1 MRRQAPWAGSRTNWG
16 NIAMNHRKKSGPS
29 RALAAVAGLS
39 LVAGVLPVAAS
50 AVDGPVSSGPISAS
64 TANFE
69 DGQYI
74 VVLNTQPLATHPA
87 TAGSTTQ
94 KVDTTS
100 ATAQAYTETLLAQQD
115 AVLDG
120 VSAEPTYRYTV
131 AVNGFS
137 AQLTAAEAA
146 ALAARSDVRSVSL
159 STMRQLDSDMDLR
172 PGLPTP
178 NTDVS
183 PDLLGLR
190 GAGGVWEQLG
200 GPLEAGSGTVVGVI
214 DSGIAYDN
222 PSFAAE
228 GVSPPPASWS
238 GECEEGED
246 AGDFP
251 ASACTDK
258 LVGARYFAEGAQAAG
273 LVVDDGDSLSP
284 LDRDGHG
291 SHVAGTAAGVEV
303 PLEAGGESFDIAGMV
318 PGANLAAY
326 KVCFDFQIEGEVQ
339 NGCFPDDSIA
349 AVDAAIA
356 DGVDVLNFSV
366 SGDPE
371 TYEDPVD
378 LAFKNAAAAGIFVAA
393 SAGNSAESGVSVAHT
408 GPWQTTVGAS
418 SHREED
424 APVPAIGPFS
434 GRGPVDVAAAEQTIL
449 KPDVGAPGINVLAPY
464 ASEGGAPQWG
474 YLTGTSMS
482 SPHIAGLGALLMAE
496 NPEWSPMAVKSAIQ
510 TSTVDYANDESNDP
524 FVGGTGFVSPADFL
538 APGLVFDSAEA
549 DWDAFLADPST
560 GYDLNAAYVSI
571 PALGAEATTVTRTVT
586 NPGATDAT
594 FEASVTGPDTLEV
607 VVEPASA
614 TVPAGGSAEVTIS
627 VANTGAA
634 ADVWQKGEIVWTSAD
649 ATVAIPV
656 VARGE
661 VAEEEPEPDPMVER
675 VSGKDRYGTAAD
687 IADLY
692 AGADTVYI
700 ASGTGFAD
708 AMSGSPAASRGVLP
722 QTMNTP
728 DGDPA
733 PVLLVRN
740 DNLPGATINA
750 LDAIEPSNIVILG
763 GTGAVSADVEGQLEA
778 WGEVERVAGDNRY
791 ETAANLAMLFGDVDT
806 VYVASGADE
815 AFADALTG
823 SARAG
828 SENAPVLLTR
838 SDSVPGATMM
848 ALEELAPERIVVLG
862 GSQAVNDTTFEAL
875 GADER
880 VSGLDRYRTAV
891 AVSQIHE
898 TDVPVVYI
906 ASGLDFPDALAGS
919 ALAGHEEV
927 PVLLTRQGDLP
938 GPTLAEL
945 ERLSPE
951 RVVILGGTTA
961 VSEKVEETLNEY
973 YPGWVG

>member
-1 MRRQAPWAGSRTNWG
+1 
-16 NIAMNHRKKSGPS
+16 MNHRKKLGAS
-29 RALAAVAGLS
+29 RALAAAAGLS
-39 LVAGVLPVAAS
+39 LVAGMLPTAAS
-50 AVDGPVSSGPISAS
+50 ALTGPAVAGPVSSTAS
-64 TANFE
+64 YQ

-100 ATAQAYTETLLAQQD
+100 ATALAYTETLLAQQD
-115 AVLDG
+115 AVLSG

-137 AQLTAAEAA
+137 AKLSATEAA
-146 ALAARSDVRSVSL
+146 SLAARGDVRSVTL

-214 DSGIAYDN
+214 DSGIAFDN
-222 PSFAAE
+222 PSFAAD
-228 GVSPPPASWS
+228 GVSAPPASWA

-251 ASACTDK
+251 AAACTDK
-258 LVGARYFAEGAQAAG
+258 LVGARYFAEGGQGAG
-273 LVVDDGDSLSP
+273 FVVDDSDSLSP
-284 LDRDGHG
+284 LDVDGHG

-303 PLEAGGESFDIAGMV
+303 PLESGGETFDIAGMV

-326 KVCFDFQIEGEVQ
+326 KVCFNYQVSGDVQ

-366 SGDPE
+366 SGEPD

-393 SAGNSAESGVSVAHT
+393 SAGNSAEDDVAVAHT
-408 GPWQTTVGAS
+408 GPWQTTVGAA

-424 APVPAIGPFS
+424 APVPAIGSFS
-434 GRGPVDVAAAEQTIL
+434 GRGPVDVPDAEQTII
-449 KPDVGAPGINVLAPY
+449 KPDIGAPGINVLAPY
-464 ASEGGAPQWG
+464 ASDDGAPQWS

-510 TSTVDYANDESNDP
+510 TSAGDYATDESNDP
-524 FVGGTGFVSPADFL
+524 FVGGSGFVAPQSFL

-607 VVEPASA
+607 IVEPASA

-634 ADVWQKGEIVWTSAD
+634 VDVWQKGEIVWTSAD

-656 VARGE
+656 VARGQ
-661 VAEEEPEPDPMVER
+661 VADEEPEPEPTVER
-675 VSGKDRYGTAAD
+675 VSGPDRYGTAAA

-708 AMSGSPAASRGVLP
+708 AMSGSPAASNGLMP

-728 DGDPA
+728 DGEPA
-733 PVLLVRN
+733 PVLLTRN
-740 DNLPGATINA
+740 DALPSATISA
-750 LDAIEPSNIVILG
+750 LDAIEPTNIVILG
-763 GTGAVSADVEGQLEA
+763 GTGAVSSAVEDELQA
-778 WGEVERVAGDNRY
+778 WGEVGRVAGDNRY
-791 ETAANLAMLFGDVDT
+791 ETAANLAMLFSDVET
-806 VYVASGADE
+806 VYVASGDDA

-828 SENAPVLLTR
+828 TENAPVLLTR
-838 SDSVPGATMM
+838 PGDVPGATMM
-848 ALEELAPERIVVLG
+848 ALEELAPERVVVLG
-862 GSQAVNDTTFEAL
+862 GTQAVTDATFTAL

-880 VSGLDRYRTAV
+880 VSGTDRYRTAV

-906 ASGLDFPDALAGS
+906 ASGAMFPDALAGS
-919 ALAGHEEV
+919 ALAGDEGV
-927 PVLLTRQGDLP
+927 PVLLTRQGSLP

-951 RVVILGGTTA
+951 RVVILGGRVA
-961 VSEKVEETLNEY
+961 VSQEVEDMLNEY

>member
-1 MRRQAPWAGSRTNWG
+1 
-16 NIAMNHRKKSGPS
+16 MNHRKKSGPS

-50 AVDGPVSSGPISAS
+50 AVDGPVFSGPISAT

-146 ALAARSDVRSVSL
+146 ALAARDDVRSVTP
-159 STMRQLDSDMDLR
+159 STLRQLDNGIEVR
-172 PGLPTP
+172 PGLPSP
-178 NTDVS
+178 DTDVS

-200 GPLEAGSGTVVGVI
+200 GPMAAGEGLVVGVI
-214 DSGIAYDN
+214 DSGIDYRSE
-222 PSFAAE
+222 SFAAE
-228 GVSPPPASWS
+228 GMPTPPSTFT
-238 GECEEGED
+238 GECEDGEGAS

-251 ASACTDK
+251 AEACSDK
-258 LVGARYFAEGAQAAG
+258 LVGARYFVEGAEANG
-273 LVVDDGDSLSP
+273 FTPLPTESVSP
-284 LDRDGHG
+284 LDTDGHG
-291 SHVAGTAAGVEV
+291 THVAGTAAGREV
-303 PLEAGGESFDIAGMV
+303 PLEDTGGNQFDIAGMV
-318 PGANLAAY
+318 PGAHLSAY
-326 KVCFDFQIEGEVQ
+326 KVCFDFVQ
-339 NGCFPDDSIA
+339 GSGCVDEDSIA
-349 AVDAAIA
+349 AIDAAIA

-393 SAGNSAESGVSVAHT
+393 SAGNSAEDGVPVAHT
-408 GPWQTTVGAS
+408 GPWQTTVGAA

-424 APVPAIGPFS
+424 GPVPSIGSFS
-434 GRGPVDVAAAEQTIL
+434 GRGPVAVADAEQTIV
-449 KPDVGAPGINVLAPY
+449 KPDIGAPGIEVLAPVV
-464 ASEGGAPQWG
+464 GGYG
-474 YLTGTSMS
+474 YITGTSMS

-510 TSTVDYANDESNDP
+510 TSAGDYADDVSNDP
-524 FVGGTGFVSPADFL
+524 FVGGSGFVAPRDFL

-560 GYDLNAAYVSI
+560 GYDLNAAYLSV

-586 NPGATDAT
+586 NPGSAEATFDAT
-594 FEASVTGPDTLEV
+594 VTGPETLEV
-607 VVEPASA
+607 VVEPASV

-627 VANTGAA
+627 VANTGADTTA
-634 ADVWQKGEIVWTSAD
+634 WQQGEIVWTSGET
-649 ATVAIPV
+649 TVAIPV

-750 LDAIEPSNIVILG
+750 LNAIEPSNIVILG

-778 WGEVERVAGDNRY
+778 WGDVERVAGDNRY

-838 SDSVPGATMM
+838 PDGVPGSTMM

-862 GSQAVNDTTFEAL
+862 GTQAINDTTFDAL

-880 VSGLDRYRTAV
+880 LSGLDRYRTAV

-906 ASGLDFPDALAGS
+906 ASGLNFPDALAGS

-961 VSEKVEETLNEY
+961 VSQDVEDMLNEY